1 MARMR
6 SPLAVV
12 SDGDEILGVVTV
24 SRLLRALLPK
34 DA

>member
-1 MARMR
+1 
-6 SPLAVV
+6 LAVV